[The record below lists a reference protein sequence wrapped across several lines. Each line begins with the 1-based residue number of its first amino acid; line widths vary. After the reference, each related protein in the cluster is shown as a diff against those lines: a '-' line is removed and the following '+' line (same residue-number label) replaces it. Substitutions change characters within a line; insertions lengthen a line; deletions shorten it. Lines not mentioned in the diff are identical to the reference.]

1 MVNGNYQ
8 DLLKR
13 VHSATAKERI
23 DDDRFKVPKVDVF
36 YEGNTTVLRNFDK
49 IIDVLN
55 RDANHFLKFLLGSV
69 GTAGEISSGR
79 VIFQGKI
86 PVKTIQDRLDEYV
99 QTYVICQECH
109 RPDTHLVKK
118 DRTLLIRCD
127 ACGAFRPIGS
137 MKKKKVPTPSELFKE
152 GEVYELTI
160 KDIGKRGD
168 GVAFFDKYIVYVPDA
183 VKGSTVKVKIEK
195 ISGTVAFGRISQ

>member
-1 MVNGNYQ
+1 MNKVNYNE
-8 DLLKR
+8 LLKR
-13 VHSATAKERI
+13 VHNVTTKERI
-23 DDDRFKVPKVDVF
+23 KDDRFKVPKVDVF
-36 YEGNTTVLRNFDK
+36 FEGNTTVFKNFDK
-49 IIDVLN
+49 IIDMLN

-86 PVKTIQDRLDEYV
+86 PIKIIQDRLDEYV
-99 QTYVICQECH
+99 NTYVVCSECH

-127 ACGAFRPIGS
+127 ACGAFRSIRS
-137 MKKKKVPTPSELFKE
+137 MKKRKTMIPSEVLKE
-152 GEVYELTI
+152 GNVYELTI

-168 GVAFFDKYIVYVPDA
+168 GVAFFDKYIVYIPGA
-183 VKGSTVKVKIEK
+183 IKGATVKVKIEK
-195 ISGTVAFGRISQ
+195 ISGTVSFGRIVQ